1 MQSRE
6 GIAVA
11 RKSRK
16 QTKQIETPLLLCP
29 KSSLIQVA
37 AYIRLSVEDVHR
49 KGDSIE
55 TQKRII
61 LNYVNENPDFEL
73 YDTYIDTGVSGTTF
87 NRAEFQRM
95 LHDAETGKINC
106 IIVKDLSRLGR
117 NVIDTGYYA
126 EIIFP
131 KLYIR
136 LISINDSYDS
146 ANTQDNFSMPLIN
159 LVNEAYALDI
169 SRKVKSQV
177 RQAMKDGVYVGG
189 QPPYGYRRAPDDRH
203 KLIADT
209 VAADVVKEMF
219 TWASESASD
228 REIARRLNTLKIPPP
243 CSYKTSSMANEI
255 PATSQLWYART
266 VERILKNEIYLGR
279 LVQGRTKMVNYR
291 RCPAP
296 SDEWICVEQAHEAII
311 PLELYQAVQ
320 STRKKSDKATGSKS
334 AITYSPNIFKGKIFC
349 AHCGSPLERKKNH
362 DKYIYRCV
370 TKHTAPNLCNGCR
383 ISEDVL
389 LQALREQLVSY
400 RGVLADNLSRLSIEI
415 DILPELNSI
424 EKELNNIRNITKS
437 LYENM
442 VTGILSKQEYIE
454 LRDMYREKSDGL
466 NQQANEFRQTL
477 DDERTQRT
485 WRREFVHILDEFAET
500 MVITKELVVKLV
512 KKVTV
517 FKTGKVHFDF
527 LDYYDTRYKI

>member
-1 MQSRE
+1 
-6 GIAVA
+6 
-11 RKSRK
+11 
-16 QTKQIETPLLLCP
+16 
-29 KSSLIQVA
+29 
-37 AYIRLSVEDVHR
+37 
-49 KGDSIE
+49 
-55 TQKRII
+55 
-61 LNYVNENPDFEL
+61 
-73 YDTYIDTGVSGTTF
+73 
-87 NRAEFQRM
+87 M
-95 LHDAETGKINC
+95 LHDAEMGKISS

-131 KLYIR
+131 KLCIR
-136 LISINDSYDS
+136 LISINDGYDS
-146 ANTQDNFSMPLIN
+146 ANRQDNFSMPLIN

-209 VAADVVKEMF
+209 VAADVVRKMF

-243 CSYKTSSMANEI
+243 CSYKTSSTANEI

-266 VERILKNEIYLGR
+266 VERILKNEIYLGL
-279 LVQGRTKMVNYR
+279 LVQGKTKMVNYK
-291 RCPAP
+291 RCSAP
-296 SDEWICVEQAHEAII
+296 SDEWICVEHAHEAII

-320 STRKKSDKATGSKS
+320 STRKKPDKAIGTKS
-334 AITYSPNIFKGKIFC
+334 TSTYFPNIFKGKIFC

-370 TKHTAPNLCNGCR
+370 TKHTAPNLCNGCSV
-383 ISEDVL
+383 SEDVL
-389 LQALREQLVSY
+389 RQALCKQLVTY
-400 RGVLADNLSRLSIEI
+400 QGVLANNLSRTSIES
-415 DILPELNSI
+415 DVQPELHSI
-424 EKELNNIRNITKS
+424 EAELSNLLSVTKT

-442 VTGILSKQEYIE
+442 VTGVLSKQEYIE
-454 LRDMYREKSDGL
+454 LRDSYREKSDRL
-466 NQQANEFRQTL
+466 NQRADEFRQVL

-485 WRREFVHILDEFAET
+485 WMRESVYILDEFVET
-500 MVITKELVVKLV
+500 MVVTKNLSSGLWREL
-512 KKVTV
+512 
-517 FKTGKVHFDF
+517 
-527 LDYYDTRYKI
+527 

>member
-1 MQSRE
+1 M
-6 GIAVA
+6 A

-37 AYIRLSVEDVHR
+37 AYIRLSVEDVYH

-61 LNYVNENPDFEL
+61 LNYINENPDFEL

-87 NRAEFQRM
+87 DRAEFQRM
-95 LHDAETGKINC
+95 LHDAEMGKINC

-136 LISINDSYDS
+136 LISINAGYNS

-177 RQAMKDGVYVGG
+177 RQAMKDGIYVGG
-189 QPPYGYRRAPDDRH
+189 QPPYGYRRSPDDRH

-209 VAADVVKEMF
+209 VAADVVREMF
-219 TWASESASD
+219 TWASESVSD
-228 REIARRLNTLKIPPP
+228 REIAHRLNTLKIPPP
-243 CSYKTSSMANEI
+243 CSYKISSMANEI
-255 PATSQLWYART
+255 PATPQLWYAQT

-279 LVQGRTKMVNYR
+279 LVQGRTKIVNYR

-296 SDEWICVEQAHEAII
+296 SDEWICVEQAHEAIV

-320 STRKKSDKATGSKS
+320 STRKKSDKAIGTKS
-334 AITYSPNIFKGKIFC
+334 TSTYSPNIFKGKIFC

-362 DKYIYRCV
+362 DKYIYRCI
-370 TKHTAPNLCNGCR
+370 TKHTAPNLCNGCS
-383 ISEDVL
+383 IGENVL
-389 LQALREQLVSY
+389 LQALCEQLIPY
-400 RGVLADNLSRLSIEI
+400 QRVLADNLSRLSIES
-415 DILPELNSI
+415 DVQPELHSI
-424 EKELNNIRNITKS
+424 EAELSN
-437 LYENM
+437 L
-442 VTGILSKQEYIE
+442 
-454 LRDMYREKSDGL
+454 L
-466 NQQANEFRQTL
+466 N
-477 DDERTQRT
+477 
-485 WRREFVHILDEFAET
+485 
-500 MVITKELVVKLV
+500 LV
-512 KKVTV
+512 
-517 FKTGKVHFDF
+517 
-527 LDYYDTRYKI
+527 

>member
-1 MQSRE
+1 M
-6 GIAVA
+6 A

-16 QTKQIETPLLLCP
+16 QTKQIETPLLLCS

-37 AYIRLSVEDVHR
+37 AYIRLSVEDVYH

-61 LNYVNENPDFEL
+61 LNYINENPDFEL

-87 NRAEFQRM
+87 DRAEFQRM
-95 LHDAETGKINC
+95 LHDAEMGKINC

-136 LISINDSYDS
+136 LISINDGYDS

-159 LVNEAYALDI
+159 LMNEAYALDI

-177 RQAMKDGVYVGG
+177 RQAMKDGIYVGG

-203 KLIADT
+203 KLIEDT
-209 VAADVVKEMF
+209 VAADVVRKMF

-255 PATSQLWYART
+255 PATPQLWYART

-296 SDEWICVEQAHEAII
+296 SDKWICVEQAHEAIV

-320 STRKKSDKATGSKS
+320 STRKKSDKAIGTKS
-334 AITYSPNIFKGKIFC
+334 TSTYSPNIFKGKILC

-362 DKYIYRCV
+362 DKYIYRCI
-370 TKHTAPNLCNGCR
+370 TKHTAPNLCNGCS
-383 ISEDVL
+383 IGENVL
-389 LQALREQLVSY
+389 LQALCEQLIPY
-400 RGVLADNLSRLSIEI
+400 RGVLADNLSRLSIES
-415 DILPELNSI
+415 DVQSELHSI
-424 EKELNNIRNITKS
+424 EAELSNLLSVTKT
-437 LYENM
+437 LYENT
-442 VTGILSKQEYIE
+442 VTGVLSKQEYIE
-454 LRDMYREKSDGL
+454 LRDIYREKSDGL
-466 NQQANEFRQTL
+466 NQRADEFRQVL
-477 DDERTQRT
+477 DDERTQKT
-485 WRREFVHILDEFAET
+485 WMRELVYILDEFVET
-500 MVITKELVVKLV
+500 MVVTKELVERIVNRV
-512 KKVTV
+512 VV
-517 FKTGKVHFDF
+517 FRDGQMNFDF
-527 LDYYDTRYKI
+527 SDPHDDRSKI

>member
-1 MQSRE
+1 M
-6 GIAVA
+6 A

-16 QTKQIETPLLLCP
+16 QTKQVETPLLLCP

-37 AYIRLSVEDVHR
+37 AYIRLSVEDVHH

-61 LNYVNENPDFEL
+61 LNYINENPDFEL

-87 NRAEFQRM
+87 DRAEFQRM
-95 LHDAETGKINC
+95 LHDAEMGKINC

-136 LISINDSYDS
+136 LISINDGYDS
-146 ANTQDNFSMPLIN
+146 ANTQDNFSMSLIN
-159 LVNEAYALDI
+159 LMNEAYALDI

-177 RQAMKDGVYVGG
+177 RQAMKDGIYVGG

-203 KLIADT
+203 KLIEDT
-209 VAADVVKEMF
+209 VAADVVRKMF
-219 TWASESASD
+219 SWASESASD

-255 PATSQLWYART
+255 PATPQLWYART

-291 RCPAP
+291 RCLAP
-296 SDEWICVEQAHEAII
+296 SDKWICVEQAHEAIV

-320 STRKKSDKATGSKS
+320 STRKKSDKAIGTKS
-334 AITYSPNIFKGKIFC
+334 TSTYSPNIFKGKIFC

-362 DKYIYRCV
+362 DKYIYRCI
-370 TKHTAPNLCNGCR
+370 TKHTAPNLCNGCS
-383 ISEDVL
+383 IGENVL
-389 LQALREQLVSY
+389 LQALCEQLIPY
-400 RGVLADNLSRLSIEI
+400 RGVLADNLSRLSIES
-415 DILPELNSI
+415 DVQPELHSI
-424 EKELNNIRNITKS
+424 EAELSNLLSVTKT

-442 VTGILSKQEYIE
+442 VTGVLSKQEYIE
-454 LRDMYREKSDGL
+454 LRDIYREKSDG
-466 NQQANEFRQTL
+466 
-477 DDERTQRT
+477 
-485 WRREFVHILDEFAET
+485 
-500 MVITKELVVKLV
+500 
-512 KKVTV
+512 
-517 FKTGKVHFDF
+517 
-527 LDYYDTRYKI
+527 

>member
-1 MQSRE
+1 M
-6 GIAVA
+6 A

-16 QTKQIETPLLLCP
+16 QTKQIETTLLLCP
-29 KSSLIQVA
+29 KSSFIQVA
-37 AYIRLSVEDVHR
+37 AYIRLSVEDVHH

-61 LNYVNENPDFEL
+61 LNYINENPDFEL

-87 NRAEFQRM
+87 DRAEFQRI

-131 KLYIR
+131 KLCIR
-136 LISINDSYDS
+136 LISINDGYDS
-146 ANTQDNFSMPLIN
+146 ANGQDNFSMPLIN

-177 RQAMKDGVYVGG
+177 RQAMKDGIYVGG
-189 QPPYGYRRAPDDRH
+189 QPPYGYRRALDDRH
-203 KLIADT
+203 KLVVDTITADI
-209 VAADVVKEMF
+209 VREMF
-219 TWASESASD
+219 TWAFDGASN

-243 CSYKTSSMANEI
+243 FSRQESSMPNERL
-255 PATSQLWYART
+255 ATPKLWYAST
-266 VERILKNEIYLGR
+266 VARILKNEIYLGR
-279 LVQGRTKMVNYR
+279 LVQGKTKTVNYK
-291 RCPAP
+291 RCSAP
-296 SDEWICVEQAHEAII
+296 YDEWICVEQAHEAIV

-320 STRKKSDKATGSKS
+320 STRKNSDKVISAKS
-334 AITYSPNIFKGKIFC
+334 ESTYSPNIFKGKIFC

-370 TKHTAPNLCNGCR
+370 TKHTAPNLCNGCS

-389 LQALREQLVSY
+389 IQALCEQLVTY
-400 RGVLADNLSRLSIEI
+400 RRVLADNLSRPSIEA
-415 DILPELNSI
+415 DILPELGSI
-424 EKELNNIRNITKS
+424 EMELSNILIVTKS

-442 VTGILSKQEYIE
+442 VTGILSQQEYVE
-454 LRDMYREKSDGL
+454 LRDIYRGKSDGL
-466 NQQANEFRQTL
+466 NQRADKFRQAL
-477 DDERTQRT
+477 NDERTQRT
-485 WRREFVHILDEFAET
+485 WMRKSVHILDEFAET
-500 MVITKELVVKLV
+500 MVITKELVVKFV
-512 KKVTV
+512 KMVRV
-517 FKTGKVHFDF
+517 FRTDKLHFDF
-527 LDYYDTRYKI
+527 SDSYDNCQNL